1 MTDPGR
7 FIQRHRRTILIAC
20 MGAWLVEVV
29 ATHVPAPRAP
39 HFHVSDKALHAIA
52 YFLLGGLFWL
62 TLRAYG
68 MRRWRRTIYVLATLA
83 VYAALDELTQELVTG
98 RHAAVGDWLADMAGL
113 VTVVMLT
120 ELVAAV
126 LRPKAPA

>member
-1 MTDPGR
+1 MTEPGHLT
-7 FIQRHRRTILIAC
+7 QRYRRAILIAC
-20 MGAWLVEVV
+20 VVAWLVEVV
-29 ATHVPAPRAP
+29 ATHIPAPRAP
-39 HFHVSDKALHAIA
+39 RLHVSDKVVHAVA

-68 MRRWRRTIYVLATLA
+68 MRRWKRTLYVLVTLT

-98 RHAAVGDWLADMAGL
+98 RHAAVRDWLADMVGL
-113 VTVVMLT
+113 VAVVILA

-126 LRPKAPA
+126 LRSKAPA

>member
-1 MTDPGR
+1 MKDQGH
-7 FIQRHRRTILIAC
+7 FIQRYRRAILIAC
-20 MGAWLVEVV
+20 VGAWVVEMI
-29 ATHVPAPRAP
+29 ATHIPAPRAP
-39 HFHVSDKALHAIA
+39 HLHVSDKALHAIA

-68 MRRWRRTIYVLATLA
+68 MGRWKRTLYVLVTLT

-98 RHAAVGDWLADMAGL
+98 RHAAVGDWLADMVGL
-113 VTVVMLT
+113 VTVVILT

-126 LRPKAPA
+126 LRSKARA

>member
-1 MTDPGR
+1 MIGPR
-7 FIQRHRRTILIAC
+7 HLIQRHRRVILIAC
-20 MGAWLVEVV
+20 MGAWLVEMA

-39 HFHVSDKALHAIA
+39 RLDVSDKALHAIA

-68 MRRWRRTIYVLATLA
+68 MRHWKRTLYVLGTLT

-98 RHAAVGDWLADMAGL
+98 RHAAVDDWLADVVGL
-113 VTVVMLT
+113 VTVVILV

-126 LRPKAPA
+126 FRSRARA

>member
-1 MTDPGR
+1 MTEPGH
-7 FIQRHRRTILIAC
+7 FVQRYRRAILIAC
-20 MGAWLVEVV
+20 VVAWLVEVV
-29 ATHVPAPRAP
+29 ATHTPAPRVP
-39 HFHVSDKALHAIA
+39 HLHVSDKVVHAVA

-68 MRRWRRTIYVLATLA
+68 MRRWKRTLYVLVTLA

-98 RHAAVGDWLADMAGL
+98 RHAAVGDWLADMIGL
-113 VTVVMLT
+113 VAAVMLA

-126 LRPKAPA
+126 LRSKAPA

>member
-1 MTDPGR
+1 MTGPGH
-7 FIQRHRRTILIAC
+7 FTQRYRRAILIAC
-20 MGAWLVEVV
+20 VVAWLVEMI
-29 ATHVPAPRAP
+29 ATHIPAPRVP
-39 HFHVSDKALHAIA
+39 HFHVSDKAVHAVA

-68 MRRWRRTIYVLATLA
+68 MRRWKRTLYVLVTLT

-98 RHAAVGDWLADMAGL
+98 RHAAVGDWLADMVGL
-113 VTVVMLT
+113 VAAVMLA

-126 LRPKAPA
+126 FRPKARA